1 LVAGYVHGESLPDAG
16 PRAAQSQL
24 RTQKLVFMKV
34 FYLASFIGG
43 LLLAVRIMI
52 VGVERPRDSSPRG
65 ERSFRLSPPV
75 LVAFSIVFG
84 AVGYVLTQHES
95 GTTTTRALIAAV
107 LGGATSVMAARLVR
121 RWWQAVPEHD
131 VDDER
136 YVLQGQ
142 VARVTKPIRGNVE
155 GEVTFQF
162 GNERRSVRARD
173 LDGGSIMADTE
184 VVIERIEND
193 VAYVESWQE
202 VEKRL

>member
-1 LVAGYVHGESLPDAG
+1 
-16 PRAAQSQL
+16 
-24 RTQKLVFMKV
+24 MKV
-34 FYLASFIGG
+34 LYLAAFIGG

-52 VGVERPRDSSPRG
+52 AGVERPRDSSPQG

-75 LVAFSIVFG
+75 LVAFGVTFG
-84 AVGYVLTQHES
+84 ATGYVLTERQLADPAA
-95 GTTTTRALIAAV
+95 RAGIAAV
-107 LGGATSVMAARLVR
+107 LGGAASVMAARLVR
-121 RWWQAVPEHD
+121 RWWHIVPEHD

-142 VARVTKPIRGNVE
+142 VARVTKPIHGDVE
-155 GEVTFQF
+155 GEVTFEF

-184 VVIERIEND
+184 VVIERIEDD